1 MENLTVLV
9 PLPEP
14 SSPKSTAPDP
24 KAEEWASKNEWFGT
38 DNAMT
43 YTAYDLHDKLTK
55 EEGMDPASD
64 EYYAEIDRRMRIDF
78 PHKFAKTEDKAT
90 TKPTQTVASAKR
102 SVNNKSQ
109 KTVRL
114 TPSQVTIAKKLGVPL
129 ELYAKQL
136 NITKER

>member
-1 MENLTVLV
+1 MILIELYYILEEFIEKECDYVSEIASEYIDSEIGNELLEDNK
-9 PLPEP
+9 PL
-14 SSPKSTAPDP
+14 
-24 KAEEWASKNEWFGT
+24 F
-38 DNAMT
+38 
-43 YTAYDLHDKLTK
+43 DLHKKLTE
-55 EEGMDPASD
+55 EEGFDAQSD
-64 EYYAEIDRRMRIDF
+64 EYYTEIDKRMRLDF
-78 PHKFAKTEDKAT
+78 PHKFGKTETTAS